1 MLRMLR
7 TLFCRDT
14 SFFFHTYYHLRLRC
28 RNSTFDSS
36 TRRLDRDAVGTC
48 LGASIS
54 SDHFPSFENV
64 ENFVLSW
71 NIQNVHPFH
80 PRPTETDW
88 RNFVNWV
95 TFFWRKISLQP
106 GVFCWALSVR
116 FSFLIFCIISGSK
129 DIANW
134 ILYFV
139 HHTVIVCPPVSLLF
153 SRSPICGAGSERL
166 SFTGLDSSSGG
177 LKCWDRKLKSLSS
190 FGRLVPLSVWLQLT
204 TESEFTFTDWKIV
217 QWRRLLVVDDKVLTD
232 CLRSTPIDERGPGG
246 QQSSSAF
253 ADVELRRN
261 EQLSG
266 WSCQ

>member
-1 MLRMLR
+1 MANWVYWIYWIFL
-7 TLFCRDT
+7 DW
-14 SFFFHTYYHLRLRC
+14 
-28 RNSTFDSS
+28 
-36 TRRLDRDAVGTC
+36 RRLTYV
-48 LGASIS
+48 IS
-54 SDHFPSFENV
+54 TGLDN
-64 ENFVLSW
+64 
-71 NIQNVHPFH
+71 
-80 PRPTETDW
+80 
-88 RNFVNWV
+88 
-95 TFFWRKISLQP
+95 FFWCVWCCCWVCVS
-106 GVFCWALSVR
+106 VFCWALSVR
-116 FSFLIFCIISGSK
+116 FSCLILCIYCGSK
-129 DIANW
+129 DIANK

-217 QWRRLLVVDDKVLTD
+217 QWRRLLVVDKVLTD

>member
-1 MLRMLR
+1 MLYRYHLFRHKFCVFLKLRFSDKRFSSWPLACHKIILPVRMLRMLR

-88 RNFVNWV
+88 RNFVNCV
-95 TFFWRKISLQP
+95 TFFEGKNLYNQKLCC
-106 GVFCWALSVR
+106 CW
-116 FSFLIFCIISGSK
+116 
-129 DIANW
+129 
-134 ILYFV
+134 
-139 HHTVIVCPPVSLLF
+139 VCCKFEMVLL
-153 SRSPICGAGSERL
+153 L
-166 SFTGLDSSSGG
+166 GL
-177 LKCWDRKLKSLSS
+177 L
-190 FGRLVPLSVWLQLT
+190 
-204 TESEFTFTDWKIV
+204 
-217 QWRRLLVVDDKVLTD
+217 
-232 CLRSTPIDERGPGG
+232 
-246 QQSSSAF
+246 
-253 ADVELRRN
+253 
-261 EQLSG
+261 
-266 WSCQ
+266 

>member
-1 MLRMLR
+1 M
-7 TLFCRDT
+7 
-14 SFFFHTYYHLRLRC
+14 
-28 RNSTFDSS
+28 
-36 TRRLDRDAVGTC
+36 
-48 LGASIS
+48 
-54 SDHFPSFENV
+54 
-64 ENFVLSW
+64 
-71 NIQNVHPFH
+71 
-80 PRPTETDW
+80 
-88 RNFVNWV
+88 NWA
-95 TFFWRKISLQP
+95 TFFWRKNLYNQKWCCCWVCFS
-106 GVFCWALSVR
+106 VFCGALAVR
-116 FSFLIFCIISGSK
+116 ISFLILCIYCGSK

-217 QWRRLLVVDDKVLTD
+217 QWRRLLVVDKVLTD
-232 CLRSTPIDERGPGG
+232 CLRSTPIDVRGPGG